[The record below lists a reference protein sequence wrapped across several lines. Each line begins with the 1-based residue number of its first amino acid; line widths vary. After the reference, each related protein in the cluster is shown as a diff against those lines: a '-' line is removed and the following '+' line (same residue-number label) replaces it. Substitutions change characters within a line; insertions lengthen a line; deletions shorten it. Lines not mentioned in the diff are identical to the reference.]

1 MRTRDCIHLSVANVR
16 EIHQA
21 VIAEFGGAEG
31 LRDEGLLESAVAAPR
46 ATIGGESPF
55 KDLIEIAAAYL
66 FYLCRNHPFLDGNKR
81 VAMTSAIVFLRLNGR
96 ETASDGD
103 EWEQLMLDVSA
114 ARIDRGQTT
123 RLLRKLVRP
132 ERRDRAGA
140 RERRSGP

>member
-1 MRTRDCIHLSVANVR
+1 LRTPDCIHLSVANVR